1 MFFVSYFHFFL
12 ETHEYFLLLEYNNF
26 MCFGTF
32 VIACLVNLKYSRIL
46 VATLY
51 MYERDTIST

>member
-1 MFFVSYFHFFL
+1 MSIFRYLNTIILCV
-12 ETHEYFLLLEYNNF
+12 
-26 MCFGTF
+26 FGTF